1 MEEKKDINKVPGEN
15 KEPQAIV
22 FQEKDS
28 KIGPIIGSI
37 IIIFIIAIGG
47 IYFWSTQIEKINTE
61 IMESDNEE
69 GFIEDVN
76 QIDAE
81 LEAIDFEA
89 IDSDL
94 QAIDEE
100 FSNL

>member
-1 MEEKKDINKVPGEN
+1 
-15 KEPQAIV
+15 
-22 FQEKDS
+22 
-28 KIGPIIGSI
+28 
-37 IIIFIIAIGG
+37 
-47 IYFWSTQIEKINTE
+47 
-61 IMESDNEE
+61 MESDNEE